1 MALSK
6 TMPRLP
12 EFHLAGKGKVDVHRW
27 FPAPKL
33 SRAPKRVAFNQA
45 VSQFRQAEDDGDV
58 CTTLLA
64 VPDKDRTVRT
74 ASLPERFHQLADEW
88 SRNTMHISSASD
100 LINDKSYQEIID
112 LGWDAVKYLLIDLQK
127 NKRFWFPALAAITG
141 IRPFDPSDTNNPQR
155 MADAWI
161 RWGKWKGLI

>member
-33 SRAPKRVAFNQA
+33 SRAPKRVGFSQA
-45 VSQFRQAEDDGDV
+45 LSQFRPAEDDGDV

-64 VPDKDRTVRT
+64 VSDKDRTVRT

-88 SRNTMHISSASD
+88 SKDVRNVSSLTD
-100 LINDKSYQEIID
+100 
-112 LGWDAVKYLLIDLQK
+112 
-127 NKRFWFPALAAITG
+127 
-141 IRPFDPSDTNNPQR
+141 
-155 MADAWI
+155 M
-161 RWGKWKGLI
+161 